1 MTRSFV
7 TYDGDVVCMSLAT
20 GLLVDEGKEV
30 TVSWSQDQLID
41 VRCQLGNAL
50 IILSRQYDVRIFI
63 SLTLNL
69 AGVKTGPEWRV
80 GGDQVRQSNKE

>member
-1 MTRSFV
+1 MLRC
-7 TYDGDVVCMSLAT
+7 DGDVVCMSLAT
-20 GLLVDEGKEV
+20 GLLVEEGKEV
-30 TVSWSQDQLID
+30 AVSWSQDQLID

-69 AGVKTGPEWRV
+69 AGVKTVSG
-80 GGDQVRQSNKE
+80 VRR